1 MLVSWSFMT
10 SSHQPQ
16 GFTTPNHQHQAHIN
30 SLKLSLVQLQPQ
42 EHQVVNPPP
51 HRFCNKEHLLGF
63 PISHSVGSSKSSQP
77 PAPRNHFPRC
87 SEEQSLKVEGEE
99 AQPYTAEHV
108 QLLHRKGKKL
118 PMTQQDFSQSH
129 YSYIME
135 YLHLGSLHVCIVLS
149 LNCLSFGIFTI
160 FHLYH
165 MHKMQLLSDQKFK
178 NQAGS
183 PFETLYK
190 KIAARNNNNQRLS
203 NKWKH

>member
-1 MLVSWSFMT
+1 MSWSFMT
-10 SSHQPQ
+10 SSHQPL
-16 GFTTPNHQHQAHIN
+16 GFTTSNHQPHIN
-30 SLKLSLVQLQPQ
+30 SLELSLVQHQAL
-42 EHQVVNPPP
+42 EHQVVNPPL
-51 HRFCNKEHLLGF
+51 HHFYTAHLLGS
-63 PISHSVGSSKSSQP
+63 PISHSVVSSKSSKP
-77 PAPRNHFPRC
+77 PAPRNPFPRC

-190 KIAARNNNNQRLS
+190 KIAARNNNNQRLWK
-203 NKWKH
+203 KWKH